1 MLAEA
6 AAVACVKLCKIA
18 TYISTSDS
26 NNVVFVLI
34 HTIISDLKV
43 SYGRSGAGVETLQT
57 VGTQAG
63 AETLATNYITPS
75 FRTQQ
80 WQCASS

>member
-1 MLAEA
+1 M
-6 AAVACVKLCKIA
+6 ACVKLCKIA

-43 SYGRSGAGVETLQT
+43 PTSTLLMWFPLVDSVVEKT
-57 VGTQAG
+57 VV
-63 AETLATNYITPS
+63 LRDVFS
-75 FRTQQ
+75 L
-80 WQCASS
+80 SS

>member
-1 MLAEA
+1 MSAEA

-43 SYGRSGAGVETLQT
+43 NWRNAGCCQATL
-57 VGTQAG
+57 V
-63 AETLATNYITPS
+63 
-75 FRTQQ
+75 
-80 WQCASS
+80 C